1 MTCRVLYLVGQLCPG
16 GLERQL
22 CYLLQAMDRERYQP
36 AVVLWNVLT
45 NNVYVS
51 QIRALG
57 VALHSFPPGLSGEA
71 KLCEFR
77 RLVRALQPEVV
88 HSYSFYTNFA
98 AHWAT
103 SGTRAVALGS
113 IRNDFIYERKTT
125 GPWLGRL
132 SARWPRQHI
141 SNNSLAIEVVQ
152 RSPSLFVPKQVYL
165 IRNGLDFEL
174 FRSVPCTS
182 GRQVRVVGVG
192 SLEPYKRWDRLLVAA
207 LELKQRG
214 LDFLVRI
221 AGDGPLGGS
230 LRQQAQ
236 ALGLASHVDF
246 IGYTEEIPRLLSDA
260 TFLVHTSDHEG
271 CPNVVMEAMACG
283 RAVVATDAGDVP
295 YLVEDSKTGFVVHRG
310 DDTMLAERMTTLI
323 TNQD

>member
-22 CYLLQAMDRERYQP
+22 CYLLQAMDRKCYQP
-36 AVVLWNVLT
+36 AVVLWNARA
-45 NNVYVS
+45 NNVYAP

-57 VALHSFPPGLSGEA
+57 VALHSFPPGLSGA
-71 KLCEFR
+71 SKLREFR

-132 SARWPRQHI
+132 SACWPRHQI
-141 SNNSLAIEVVQ
+141 ANSFLALEVV
-152 RSPSLFVPKQVYL
+152 RHSRSLFVPERVYL

-192 SLEPYKRWDRLLVAA
+192 ALEPYKRWDRLLVAA

-214 LDFLVRI
+214 LDCLVQI
-221 AGDGPLGGS
+221 AGDGPLRGS
-230 LRQQAQ
+230 LQQRAQ
-236 ALGLASHVDF
+236 VLGLANHVEF

-295 YLVEDSKTGFVVHRG
+295 HLVEDGKTGFVVHR
-310 DDTMLAERMTTLI
+310 
-323 TNQD
+323 